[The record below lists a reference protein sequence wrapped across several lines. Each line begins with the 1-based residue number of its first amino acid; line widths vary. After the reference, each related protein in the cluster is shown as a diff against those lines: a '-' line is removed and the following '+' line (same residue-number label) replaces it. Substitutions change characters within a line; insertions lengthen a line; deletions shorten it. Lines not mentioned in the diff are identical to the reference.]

1 MAGNFSTQLDGR
13 GMPVDYSFHEEWE
26 VTPRETKRG
35 VEAGSILLLDCRRAD
50 EFELC
55 RIEGATLAP
64 LDELG
69 ARVEEIREEAAGR
82 PIVVHCHTGRRSLR
96 AAAFLRAQG
105 FEDVKSMAGGIELWS
120 LDIDPSVPR
129 Y

>member
-1 MAGNFSTQLDGR
+1 MAGNFSATLDDR
-13 GMPVDYSFHEEWE
+13 GMPVDYNFNAEWE
-26 VTPRETKRG
+26 ATPRETKRG
-35 VEAGSILLLDCRRAD
+35 MEDASILLIDCRRAD
-50 EFELC
+50 EYALC

-64 LDELG
+64 LDDLG
-69 ARVEEIREEAAGR
+69 TLVEDLREEAAGR
-82 PIVVHCHTGRRSLR
+82 PVVVHCHTGRRSLR

-120 LDIDPSVPR
+120 MDIDPSVAR

>member
-1 MAGNFSTQLDGR
+1 MAGNFSTELDGR

-26 VTPRETKRG
+26 VTPRDARRAHQAG
-35 VEAGSILLLDCRRAD
+35 EALLIDCRRPD
-50 EFELC
+50 EHALC

-69 ARVEEIREEAAGR
+69 TVVDDLRDAAAGR
-82 PIVVHCHTGRRSLR
+82 PVIVYCHTGRRSLR

-105 FEDVKSMAGGIELWS
+105 FEDAKSMAGGIELWA